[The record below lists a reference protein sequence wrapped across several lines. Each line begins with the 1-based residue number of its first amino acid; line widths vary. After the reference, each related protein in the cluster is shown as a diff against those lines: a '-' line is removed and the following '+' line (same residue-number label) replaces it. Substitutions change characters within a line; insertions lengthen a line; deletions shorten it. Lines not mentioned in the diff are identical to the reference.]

1 MIRRRRI
8 LRTKKIVRTKK
19 AIQKISRIKDRN
31 VKCWGV
37 HLMYYERRF
46 YAPPNHYLDKPYY
59 LTYDVAVRLN
69 TELEKKYTCKFKIKK
84 YETI

>member
-8 LRTKKIVRTKK
+8 TRTKKIVRTKK
-19 AIQKISRIKDRN
+19 PVKKISRIKNRN

-46 YAPPNHYLDKPYY
+46 WAPPNHYIDKPYY
-59 LTYDVAVRLN
+59 LAYDVAVRLKI
-69 TELEKKYTCKFKIKK
+69 ELEKKYTAKFKIKN
-84 YETI
+84 YETN